1 MNFPLEEST
10 TEIIPAILNN
20 VIKQLQS
27 DGIELMQN
35 DIFIVL
41 IHVLM
46 LENGFVTTNNVTDF
60 IEHAK
65 HITKIIQ
72 SQRKTGFYK
81 EKFLLCGLD
90 DMTVDIIMSPI
101 GSAVF
106 VNAAI
111 NNDNQE
117 MYSVCLPTSR
127 YVVAPKASTI
137 PMIFRDL
144 KHLSTAYKNKIVSPV
159 KSRILSYC
167 GYPSASLV
175 GLPDDIFF
183 SLIMLLSIEDIINVS
198 KTCKRLNVILDNET
212 LWHALYKRDFQVIV
226 ENDRTDWKMIYKET
240 YVAELEKKNL
250 PHLTGTIHDF
260 MDISDM
266 ISYID
271 NPLWGDIL

>member
-10 TEIIPAILNN
+10 TEKIPTNLNN
-20 VIKQLQS
+20 VIKQLHS
-27 DGIELMQN
+27 DGNDLMQN

-41 IHVLM
+41 ILFLM
-46 LENGFVTTNNVTDF
+46 LENGFVTTNNVTDY
-60 IEHAK
+60 IDHAK

-81 EKFLLCGLD
+81 ETFLLCGLD

-101 GSAVF
+101 GSAII
-106 VNAAI
+106 VNTAI

-144 KHLSTAYKNKIVSPV
+144 KHLSTAFKNQIVSPV
-159 KSRILSYC
+159 KCTILSYC

-183 SLIMLLSIEDIINVS
+183 SLIMLLSIEDILNVS
-198 KTCKRLNVILDNET
+198 KTCRRLKVILDDET
-212 LWHALYKRDFQVIV
+212 LWHALYKRDFQVV
-226 ENDRTDWKMIYKET
+226 VQNDRTDWKMVYKET
-240 YVAELEKKNL
+240 YLAELEKKNL
-250 PHLTGTIHDF
+250 PQLTGTIHDY

-271 NPLWGDIL
+271 NPLWNIL